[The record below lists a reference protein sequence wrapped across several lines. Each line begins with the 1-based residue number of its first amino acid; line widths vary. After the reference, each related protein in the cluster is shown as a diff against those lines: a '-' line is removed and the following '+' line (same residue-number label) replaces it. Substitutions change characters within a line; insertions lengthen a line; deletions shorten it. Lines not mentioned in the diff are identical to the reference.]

1 MTHKRI
7 KRFQINVEFLDD
19 SDIIRIKHQYESLL
33 VHDMRD
39 KGYVRVLDIDPAF
52 SVEYNSEKDIY
63 NFIFTM
69 HGVYVGKAKACQLDG
84 ISQGKLIPKPTPHH
98 KLNQLLNQQE

>member
-33 VHDMRD
+33 IHDMRD
-39 KGYVRVLDIDPAF
+39 KGYVRILDIDPAF
-52 SVEYNSEKDIY
+52 SVEFNGETWKFLMTIQ
-63 NFIFTM
+63 
-69 HGVYVGKAKACQLDG
+69 GVYVGKKFSVRSRKHRPSWRVVLE
-84 ISQGKLIPKPTPHH
+84 KEKV
-98 KLNQLLNQQE
+98 

>member
-19 SDIIRIKHQYESLL
+19 SDIIRIKNQYENLL

-39 KGYVRVLDIDPAF
+39 KGYVRMLDIDPAF
-52 SVEYNSEKDIY
+52 SVEFNGETWK
-63 NFIFTM
+63 FLMTL
-69 HGVYVGKAKACQLDG
+69 HGIYVGKKKAWQSEAIAHG
-84 ISQGKLIPKPTPHH
+84 KVFPRSQQVISNLS
-98 KLNQLLNQQE
+98 